1 MCHAGAFLHICHLSV
16 SRVSMNLFLLLSWD
30 FLIHEFSIF
39 ARLFFSS
46 ENIGLRLTI
55 PIISA
60 GSFGLS
66 CDYKPKLTRI
76 LPPARKICDFFL
88 NFMNE
93 TLPFKEE
100 PWSRFYVYKKT
111 NNASEDCFWWAKLK
125 WLWIRSVVSF
135 ALQRKPAFWFVSLLC
150 HRYINAL
157 TAATNK
163 FMLGTNTETIHGEEG
178 LKKMF
183 QSPKRHSNSEYIYFC
198 LFLRIYSFLIKQ
210 KNALVL
216 WGFHCKL
223 II

>member
-1 MCHAGAFLHICHLSV
+1 MRF
-16 SRVSMNLFLLLSWD
+16 
-30 FLIHEFSIF
+30 FLIHEFLIF
-39 ARLFFSS
+39 AHLFFSS

-93 TLPFKEE
+93 TLPFKE
-100 PWSRFYVYKKT
+100 PWKRFYVYKKT
-111 NNASEDCFWWAKLK
+111 NNVSEDCFWWAKLK

-135 ALQRKPAFWFVSLLC
+135 VLQREPPFWFVSLLC

-178 LKKMF
+178 LKNMF
-183 QSPKRHSNSEYIYFC
+183 HSPKRHSNSEYIYFLSIFENLYC
-198 LFLRIYSFLIKQ
+198 FNKAE
-210 KNALVL
+210 NALVL
-216 WGFHCKL
+216 WGFHCNFV
-223 II
+223 I